1 VPSPC
6 PPISPS
12 FCWNDPPRPQT
23 PVKFPWIVYG
33 RKPLRVR
40 KHVSTAIICFLITP
54 WVFVGAIMVV
64 RPTWFDSWMRW
75 WRKLQNKWA
84 NHSKSASRQAFRNQ
98 TASQCELSGYATTQ
112 ELWQDLQIVFINSQR
127 AQTRCHQPR
136 GLKIPHP
143 RHWVRL
149 ATSPCSLRTL
159 PERYFWELA
168 VACRAPRLGTTLTVV
183 TGF

>member
-1 VPSPC
+1 MPSPC

-98 TASQCELSGYATTQ
+98 TASQCELSGYATNQGAGSYCAPRNEGYARGTRKASR
-112 ELWQDLQIVFINSQR
+112 ELIEKEKEEMAERVGFEP
-127 AQTRCHQPR
+127 TV
-136 GLKIPHP
+136 G
-143 RHWVRL
+143 V
-149 ATSPCSLRTL
+149 SLHTL
-159 PERYFWELA
+159 SK
-168 VACRAPRLGTTLTVV
+168 RAP
-183 TGF
+183 